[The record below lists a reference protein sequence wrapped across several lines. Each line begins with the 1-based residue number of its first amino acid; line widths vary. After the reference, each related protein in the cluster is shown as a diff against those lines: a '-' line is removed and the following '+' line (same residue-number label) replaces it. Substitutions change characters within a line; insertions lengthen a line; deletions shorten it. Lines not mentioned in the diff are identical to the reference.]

1 MLSNVP
7 SAQDI
12 RNMSDG
18 ELQALARDIRD
29 FLIEKTSE
37 KGGHLAS
44 SLGVVELT
52 IALFSAFDL
61 PEDKVIFDVGHQAYA
76 YKLLSGRMREFD
88 TLRDPDG
95 LSGFPKRRESVYDSY
110 DTGHSSTSI
119 SAGLG
124 YVCARDLK
132 GGTEHVVAVIGDGSM
147 TGGEAYEALNNAASL
162 QSNFIII
169 LNDNE
174 MSISKNV
181 GGLNRYLTNLRAGRR
196 YNRMKAGLKRR
207 LKSAPGFLNWL
218 TNLKDSVKE
227 LFLPDGMFFENMGI
241 KYLGPVD
248 GHDVRQMEAVFENAK
263 EMDRAVLIHVKTT
276 KGKGYGPAEKEPE
289 RFHGV
294 DPFDV
299 ATGQPKHP
307 SSDVSWSKVF
317 GHTLVSMAKEDGRIT
332 AITAAMT
339 DNVGLTAFAEAFPK
353 RCFDVGIAEQHA
365 VSFAAGLALG
375 GFRPYVAVFSSF
387 LQRSYDQIVHDV
399 CMQDLPVTF
408 CVDRAG
414 IVGRDGETHQGA
426 FDIAYLSSIP
436 GMTVM
441 APKDAGE
448 LSAMLRF
455 SASYE
460 RPLAIRYPRGTVWR
474 SGCEETPVSLGKAE
488 VLLRAGTEA
497 EADGNT
503 AGGKNSGRK
512 TVSLLAFG
520 SEVREAL
527 VAAELLK
534 ERGVGVNLVNMRFIK
549 PWDEE
554 TVRSLMPETDL
565 FVTMEDG
572 VVSGGAGERIAAWL
586 QQNGYHGEVLLS
598 GIPDTFVPQGN
609 IPELKAKYEM
619 DGGSVCRRAL
629 ERLDRE

>member
-7 SAQDI
+7 SAQEI
-12 RNMSDG
+12 RKMSDT
-18 ELQALARDIRD
+18 ELQTLSQDIRD
-29 FLIEKTSE
+29 FLIEKTSK

-44 SLGVVELT
+44 SLGVVELV

-61 PEDKVIFDVGHQAYA
+61 PNDKVIFDVGHQAYA

-88 TLRDPDG
+88 KLRDPDG
-95 LSGFPKRRESVYDSY
+95 LSGFPKRRESSYDSY

-132 GGTEHVVAVIGDGSM
+132 GGTGHVVAVIGDGSM

-162 QSNFIII
+162 ETNFIIV

-207 LKSAPGFLNWL
+207 LKSSPGFLNWL
-218 TNLKDSVKE
+218 ANIKDSIKE

-248 GHDVRQMEAVFENAK
+248 GHDIRQMEAVFENAK

-276 KGKGYGPAEKEPE
+276 KGKGYAPAEKHPE

-294 DPFDV
+294 DPFDI
-299 ATGQPKHP
+299 ATGQPKHAA
-307 SSDVSWSKVF
+307 SDISWSKVF
-317 GHTLVSMAKEDGRIT
+317 GQTLISMAQKDDRIT

-339 DNVGLTAFAEAFPK
+339 DNVGLTDFAAAFPK
-353 RCFDVGIAEQHA
+353 RWFDVGIAEQHA

-375 GFRPYVAVFSSF
+375 GFKPYVAIFSSF
-387 LQRSYDQIVHDV
+387 LQRSYDQIIHDV
-399 CMQDLPVTF
+399 CMQELPVTL

-426 FDIAYLSSIP
+426 FDISYLSSIP
-436 GMTVM
+436 CMTVM
-441 APKDAGE
+441 APKDADE
-448 LSAMLRF
+448 LSAMLHF
-455 SASYE
+455 SVSFE
-460 RPLAIRYPRGTVWR
+460 KPLSIRYPRGTVWH
-474 SGCEETPVSLGKAE
+474 SGCSETPVEYGKGEILLHAE
-488 VLLRAGTEA
+488 DGA
-497 EADGNT
+497 E
-503 AGGKNSGRK
+503 K
-512 TVSLLAFG
+512 TVSILAFG
-520 SEVREAL
+520 SEVREAIN
-527 VAAELLK
+527 ATELLK
-534 ERGVGVNLVNMRFIK
+534 QEGVGVNLVNMRFIK

-554 TVRSLMPETDL
+554 TVRRLMDETDL

-572 VVSGGAGERIAAWL
+572 VISGGVGERIAAFL
-586 QQNGYHGEVLLS
+586 QQQGYRGTVLLS
-598 GIPDTFVPQGN
+598 GIPDAFVPQGN
-609 IPELKAKYEM
+609 IPELKKKYEM

-629 ERLDRE
+629 ERLKGA